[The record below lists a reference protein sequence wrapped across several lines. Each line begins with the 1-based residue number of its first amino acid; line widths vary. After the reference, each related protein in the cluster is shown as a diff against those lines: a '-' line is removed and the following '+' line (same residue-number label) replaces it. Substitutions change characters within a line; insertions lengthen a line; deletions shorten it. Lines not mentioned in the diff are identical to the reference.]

1 MVSATRGRGFS
12 LKKAAVLANVPER
25 TIRKALETRTI
36 TPSVTR
42 VGRVP
47 RYCFRAHDLLYLT
60 VVHEFPIALS
70 TADRL
75 DLWCVFEGHRTGAGP
90 WRWHEHELVAR
101 HGDLSVRVDT
111 GPLKARLVER
121 LRTFRNG
128 RRRIMRNQKRRWPRC
143 WSARIPH
150 L

>member
-12 LKKAAVLANVPER
+12 LKEAAVPANVPER

-90 WRWHEHELVAR
+90 WMGRCALAR
-101 HGDLSVRVDT
+101 RQSRGAHPRQQEDLMSD
-111 GPLKARLVER
+111 PASE
-121 LRTFRNG
+121 
-128 RRRIMRNQKRRWPRC
+128 
-143 WSARIPH
+143 SS
-150 L
+150 